1 MCPSDRMKRKPAFV
15 IIAALLVVLSTMWAP
30 WMTKEDA
37 TNTVV
42 DRFAAEWRGV
52 MDGCGLNCNGCG
64 AKESHKTLF
73 GVSVTIEYAC
83 GMLPSDS
90 PEFHR
95 TETVLLSFLG
105 TVHGMPKP

>member
-1 MCPSDRMKRKPAFV
+1 MMRKQSFV
-15 IIAALLVVLSTMWAP
+15 LVAAILVVLSAMWAP
-30 WMTKEDA
+30 WMTEERA
-37 TNTVV
+37 ENMVV
-42 DRFAAEWRGV
+42 DRFASEWRGV
-52 MDGCGLNCNGCG
+52 MDGCGLNCDGCG

-73 GVSVTIEYAC
+73 GVSVTMEYAC

-95 TETVLLSFLG
+95 TETVFLSFMG